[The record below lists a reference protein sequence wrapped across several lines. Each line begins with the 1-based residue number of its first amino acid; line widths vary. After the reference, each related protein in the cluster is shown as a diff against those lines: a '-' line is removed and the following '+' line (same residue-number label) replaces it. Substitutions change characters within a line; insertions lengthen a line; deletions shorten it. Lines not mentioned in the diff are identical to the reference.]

1 MQTQTAGNAPARLFN
16 PGKTVATPGA
26 FDAMS
31 KNGVWPFDLLSRHTS
46 GDWGDL
52 SKEDRTANEQAL
64 KQGHRLLSA
73 YKISGTLR
81 VWIITECD
89 RSATTI
95 LLPSEY

>member
-1 MQTQTAGNAPARLFN
+1 MQTQTAGMAPARLFN

-31 KNGVWPFDLLSRHTS
+31 KHGIWPFDLLARHTS

-64 KQGHRLLSA
+64 KQGLRLLSA
-73 YKISGTLR
+73 YRINGSLR
-81 VWIITECD
+81 VWIITEHD